1 MTEVP
6 IIRTIEDLGLVSHPQ
21 RSALSNEMHV
31 RKLPAISAPAR
42 LMQILILHNSSRVE
56 REHELIAAF
65 CGKSASDLANQNYL
79 SCHVQD
85 VHLIWERHTEFSS
98 FMFIKPGPFDDPFD
112 PATFAMVP
120 RGWFNGLGDEVV
132 RATQLAFADAMEKGR
147 IAESFC
153 EEDLVLCDVADGE
166 GRLWSDFRL
175 HDDGF
180 GRLLLVDNG
189 LTGQEAAL
197 VIQRLQELGNYRNMA
212 LLGLPVAQRLTPKV
226 TDFEHQLSELTA
238 AIACDDSDDNSLL
251 HDLSTLSAAMAAVIA
266 ETHYRM
272 SASRA
277 YAKIS
282 SDRLTSLRVDRVPGF
297 QTLGDFTDR
306 RLLPAV
312 RTCISFS
319 DRLEDLSRRV
329 AWTSALLRTR
339 VDTALSRQNRDLLRS
354 MDQRTQLQLR
364 LQEAVEGLSVV
375 AISYYLLSLSAY
387 ILRGIEHVTAVS
399 HDVVLAALAPIILI
413 FVSYSLHR
421 FRQRVQSS
429 DAP

>member
-6 IIRTIEDLGLVSHPQ
+6 TMRTIEDLGLVSHPQ
-21 RSALSNEMHV
+21 RAALSNEMHV
-31 RKLPAISAPAR
+31 RKLPAIFAPAR
-42 LMQILILHNSSRVE
+42 LMQILVLHGSSSVE
-56 REHELIAAF
+56 RDHELIAAF
-65 CGKSASDLANQNYL
+65 CGKSASDLTNLNYL
-79 SCHVQD
+79 SCQVQD
-85 VHLIWERHTEFSS
+85 VHLIWERHSEFSS
-98 FMFIKPGPFDDPFD
+98 FMFIKPGPFDRPFD
-112 PATFAMVP
+112 LATFAMVP
-120 RGWFNGLGDEVV
+120 WGWFNGLGGEVV
-132 RATQLAFADAMEKGR
+132 RATQLAFTDKMEKGR
-147 IAESFC
+147 IAESFS
-153 EEDLVLCDVADGE
+153 EEDLVLCDVADGA

-175 HDDGF
+175 HNDGF

-197 VIQRLQELGNYRNMA
+197 VIQRLQELGNYRKMA
-212 LLGLPVAQRLTPKV
+212 LFGLPVAQRLTPKV
-226 TDFEHQLSELTA
+226 TDFEQQLSELTA
-238 AIACDDSDDNSLL
+238 AIACDDSDANSLL
-251 HDLSTLSAAMAAVIA
+251 HDLSALSAAMAAVIA
-266 ETHYRM
+266 ETQYRM

-354 MDQRTQLQLR
+354 MNQRTQLQLR

-387 ILRGIEHVTAVS
+387 ILRGIEHVLPVS

-413 FVSYSLHR
+413 SVSYALHR
-421 FRQRVQSS
+421 FRRRVRSNEAQ
-429 DAP
+429 